1 MTTTQD
7 HLSVQEVKDD
17 IVILKDGS
25 MAVILQT
32 SAVNF
37 GLLSENEQLAII
49 SAFAAL
55 LNSLSFSFQIIIRS
69 KKLDISSYLKLLEQE
84 QIKQT
89 NNLLSKMM
97 ANYRQFIE
105 KTVRENEVLDK
116 QFYLIIS
123 VSGLELGITKDVEG
137 HFKKGLT
144 ILLPR
149 RDHIIRQLW
158 RTGLKATQLNSKQL
172 VNLFYDIYNPPQIKE
187 VVDQQPIF
195 SNLATPEMTQVNQP
209 ETIPVPTSPPE
220 VPKPQI
226 PTQPTPLSPQ
236 TIQVTPQI
244 QQVTSPQVMPIKE
257 PSRVSNLTA
266 PFVVEELGDDYGV
279 V

>member
-1 MTTTQD
+1 MATTQD
-7 HLSVQEVKDD
+7 HLSIQEIKDD

-84 QIKQT
+84 QNKQT
-89 NNLLSKMM
+89 NTLLSKMM
-97 ANYRQFIE
+97 ANYRLFIE

-116 QFYLIIS
+116 QFYIIIS
-123 VSGLELGITKDVEG
+123 VSGFELGITKDVEG

-158 RTGLKATQLNSKQL
+158 RTGLKAAQLNSKQL
-172 VNLFYDIYNPPQIKE
+172 VNLFYDIYNPPLVKE
-187 VVDQQPIF
+187 LVDQEPIF
-195 SNLATPEMTQVNQP
+195 SNLATPATAEVSKPQQ
-209 ETIPVPTSPPE
+209 IE
-220 VPKPQI
+220 VPKP
-226 PTQPTPLSPQ
+226 PASPAASSTQPPPANIQPKPTISPQ
-236 TIQVTPQI
+236 I
-244 QQVTSPQVMPIKE
+244 MPIKE
-257 PSRVSNLTA
+257 PARVSNLTA
-266 PFVVEELGDDYGV
+266 PFIVEELGDDYGV